1 MKFSIVT
8 ACRNAARYID
18 ETVRSVF
25 EQPAFRSGAHEL
37 EYIVRDGGSTDGTL
51 EALQRYEGRLQ
62 VVSKPDAGFYDALA
76 SGLQSCSGDYV
87 AFLNAGD
94 FLAPGALSVAADC
107 FALGEDWITGFAV
120 TCNDDSQVTH
130 VAQPL
135 RYRPGLLACGIYGSR
150 LPFLQQ
156 PSTLWRR
163 SLHASVDFAFL
174 ARLKYAGD
182 AYLWRC
188 FSTLATPAVVTAYLG
203 NHRVHRGQ
211 ISEDA
216 QAYQHELR
224 SFSAKP
230 SLSDALAFWT
240 DRLLWNMP
248 AKLKGLSDGYVIRY
262 DHRAGAWRKA
272 AYGALQ

>member
-18 ETVRSVF
+18 ETVRSVL
-25 EQPAFRSGAHEL
+25 EQPAFRCGAHEL

-51 EALQRYEGRLQ
+51 EALRRYESRLQ
-62 VVSKPDAGFYDALA
+62 VVSQPDAGFYDALA
-76 SGLQSCSGDYV
+76 SGLKSCSGDYV

-107 FALGEDWITGFAV
+107 FALGEDWIAGLAV
-120 TCNDDSQVTH
+120 TCNDDAQVTH
-130 VAQPL
+130 VAHPL
-135 RYRPGLLACGIYGSR
+135 RYRARLLACGMYGSR

-163 SLHASVDFAFL
+163 RLHETVDFAFL
-174 ARLKYAGD
+174 AGLKYAGD

-188 FSTLATPAVVTAYLG
+188 FATRATPAVVSAYLG
-203 NHRVHRGQ
+203 NHRVHKGQ
-211 ISEDA
+211 ISENTE
-216 QAYQHELR
+216 AYQRELR
-224 SFSAKP
+224 SFSEMPA
-230 SLSDALAFWT
+230 LSDTLAFWT

-248 AKLKGLSDGYVIRY
+248 AKFKALSEGYVIRY
-262 DHRAGAWRKA
+262 DHQAGAWRRV
-272 AYGALQ
+272 AYGALP